1 MVSKFTKAALEL
13 AHVGA
18 QAIEDLASTQ
28 AAERARTLRVNRPRR
43 VVNKRGVVY
52 VDTARKRLKIRDT
65 KEEEAYRLRKPV
77 QRLRKKMQKWFQ
89 EAATAAIKRTK
100 LRQQRKEIAIEAAH
114 RARQRNILLRSR
126 QRAIQLS
133 PG

>member
-28 AAERARTLRVNRPRR
+28 AAERARTLRANRSRR

-52 VDTARKRLKIRDT
+52 VGTARKRLKIRDA
-65 KEEEAYRLRKPV
+65 KEEEAYRLRKPA

-100 LRQQRKEIAIEAAH
+100 LRQQRKEIAIEAVH
-114 RARQRNILLRSR
+114 
-126 QRAIQLS
+126 
-133 PG
+133 